1 MSGEPYRFDPM
12 SAKTLA
18 DPGAAYS
25 ELRERCPFHHYK
37 GEHYEFYITSDYEEI
52 KRDILADNPVWSFK
66 FGNAAKDTISE
77 VGFKTDPPFHM
88 AFRAAM
94 QPGLLP
100 KAVIRYE
107 REAETIAGELIDR
120 MLEKGTGS
128 GDFHDEF
135 ALPLPAQM
143 MCVML
148 GTQRSDYLH
157 YKHWADELQLQLF
170 HDPTPGSFEVI
181 LGQILPHFRGLIA
194 ERRKR
199 LEASGAEPSPQL
211 LGNVLP
217 DDYISRSLVAKVEG
231 RPLTEEEILNVCLAF
246 LTGGQETTTG
256 LIGNLMWRLLQVP
269 ERWEQLKANPAL
281 IESAVEESL
290 RYDPPVLAHF
300 RTSLCPVTMHGEQ
313 LPERAKLMFNITG
326 ANRDP
331 KRFPDP
337 ESFCIDRPLAQARAH
352 LSFGGGVHFCMG
364 APVAR
369 MEAKVAMR
377 MLIERLPRLRLDG
390 DPQRFESWMH
400 WGKTKLP
407 VRWD

>member
-1 MSGEPYRFDPM
+1 MSGDHYRFDPM

-66 FGNAAKDTISE
+66 YGNAAKDTISE

-100 KAVIRYE
+100 KAVMRYE
-107 REAETIAGELIDR
+107 REAQTIAGELIDR
-120 MLEKGTGS
+120 MLEKGS

-148 GTQRSDYLH
+148 GTKRSDYLH

-170 HDPTPGSFEVI
+170 HDPTPGSFEII
-181 LGQILPHFRGLIA
+181 LGQILPHFRRLIA
-194 ERRKR
+194 ERRKL
-199 LEASGAEPSPQL
+199 LEASAAEPSPQL
-211 LGNVLP
+211 LGTVLP

-256 LIGNLMWRLLQVP
+256 LIGNLMWRLLQAP
-269 ERWEQLKANPAL
+269 ERWEQLKADPSL

-300 RTSLCPVTMHGEQ
+300 RTSLCPVTMHGKQ
-313 LPERAKLMFNITG
+313 LPERTKLMFNITG

-331 KRFPDP
+331 QRFTDP
-337 ESFCIDRPLAQARAH
+337 ESFRIDRPLAEARAH
-352 LSFGGGVHFCMG
+352 LSFGNGVHFCMG

-377 MLIERLPRLRLDG
+377 LLIERLPKLRLDG
-390 DPQRFESWMH
+390 QPERFESWMH